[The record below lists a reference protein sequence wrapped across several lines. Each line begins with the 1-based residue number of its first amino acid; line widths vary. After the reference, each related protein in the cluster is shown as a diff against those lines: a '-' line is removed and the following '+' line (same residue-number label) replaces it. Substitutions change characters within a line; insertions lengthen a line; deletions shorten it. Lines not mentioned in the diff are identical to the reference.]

1 MFVVKQKQ
9 DLDNTRLHSSLP
21 QWLVA
26 IVAEEFAAL
35 HQALAPDSAVD
46 SFSLETHGPIA
57 VLEKSEIDLA
67 PLGLPYTLLE
77 SWPEFVEKILL
88 GRGIGYYRIG
98 VLLDN
103 DYMLLLYVQ
112 ARDLSED
119 VQTWLDEQAD
129 IVEEGATDGAYQSS
143 PF

>member
-26 IVAEEFAAL
+26 VVAEEFAAL
-35 HQALAPDSAVD
+35 HQALAPDSEVD

-67 PLGLPYTLLE
+67 PLGLP
-77 SWPEFVEKILL
+77 
-88 GRGIGYYRIG
+88 
-98 VLLDN
+98 
-103 DYMLLLYVQ
+103 
-112 ARDLSED
+112 
-119 VQTWLDEQAD
+119 
-129 IVEEGATDGAYQSS
+129 
-143 PF
+143 